1 MYRVIP
7 KNSEIQEKPVFGIK
21 KRIGKAVF
29 RPLTSAAKGRK
40 GRFSSI
46 STPNF
51 TQGPRS

>member
-1 MYRVIP
+1 VYRAIP
-7 KNSEIQEKPVFGIK
+7 KKSEIQEKPVFGIK

-29 RPLTSAAKGRK
+29 SRLTFAAKDRK